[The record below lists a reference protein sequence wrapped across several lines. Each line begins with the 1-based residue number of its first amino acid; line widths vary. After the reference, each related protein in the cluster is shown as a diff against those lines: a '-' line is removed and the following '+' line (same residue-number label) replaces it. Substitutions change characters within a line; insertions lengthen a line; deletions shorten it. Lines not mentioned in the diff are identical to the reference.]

1 MTVADK
7 HRSLLINRNWYDMWP
22 HKFQNKTNGITP
34 RRWLLLC
41 NPLLSDVIAN
51 KIGDDWPVHLD
62 QLQQL
67 KQWADDPSFQR

>member
-1 MTVADK
+1 
-7 HRSLLINRNWYDMWP
+7 MWP